1 MDKITEFLPTIFTVI
16 VFLVI
21 WFVLRRILSSLSDK
35 INNSEVYKEE
45 TLKVLEEIRD
55 ELKELNKNNSSK
67 QF

>member
-35 INNSEVYKEE
+35 INNSEVYK
-45 TLKVLEEIRD
+45 K
-55 ELKELNKNNSSK
+55 KH
-67 QF
+67 

>member
-1 MDKITEFLPTIFTVI
+1 MYKITAFLPT
-16 VFLVI
+16 VFFVLFFLII

>member
-1 MDKITEFLPTIFTVI
+1 MDKITEFLPAIFGVLI
-16 VFLVI
+16 FLVI